1 MNWRIIGFK
10 KQQTNKMEKT
20 TIEILEEV
28 NSKIARLENSIII
41 KNNEIILENLQLE
54 KLKEQRKNLINY
66 LNHDN
71 D

>member
-1 MNWRIIGFK
+1 
-10 KQQTNKMEKT
+10 MEKT

-28 NSKIARLENSIII
+28 NSKIKSLE
-41 KNNEIILENLQLE
+41 EQLN
-54 KLKEQRKNLINY
+54 KLKEQQKNLINY

>member
-1 MNWRIIGFK
+1 
-10 KQQTNKMEKT
+10 MEKT

>member
-1 MNWRIIGFK
+1 M
-10 KQQTNKMEKT
+10 TAEKT

-28 NSKIARLENSIII
+28 NYKIARLENSIII

-54 KLKEQRKNLINY
+54 KLKEQQKNLINY

>member
-1 MNWRIIGFK
+1 
-10 KQQTNKMEKT
+10 MEKT

-41 KNNEIILENLQLE
+41 KNNEIILENLHLE
-54 KLKEQRKNLINY
+54 KLKQQQKSLINY